1 MKLSFLLTQV
11 PTEVVVRK
19 KRQITL
25 PAEAG
30 DFHEGDRFSLFHD
43 AEGNVVLRPLRDSY
57 AGAVPDLYP
66 DDYVE
71 RERNSW

>member
-1 MKLSFLLTQV
+1 MDISYLLAQE

-30 DFHEGDRFSLFHD
+30 DFREGDRFSLFHD
-43 AEGNVVLRPLRDSY
+43 AEGNLILRPLRTSY
-57 AGAVPDLYP
+57 AGATPQLYSEE
-66 DDYVE
+66 YLKEE
-71 RERNSW
+71 RDSW